1 MVYKFPS
8 RKNITPFLQL
18 LITKLRDVSKPAE
31 KKTFDIVLKKY
42 IYLGLRVNEI
52 LTENV

>member
-18 LITKLRDVSKPAE
+18 LITKLRDISKPTE
-31 KKTFDIVLKKY
+31 KKKIFDIVLKKY

-52 LTENV
+52 